1 MSCTSS
7 ITDKIRAEVE
17 TLIEMV
23 SGPASQH
30 QTAYEIEGQ
39 LWWCMLALGRLLL
52 ELFFASR
59 RAEEERRDA
68 YVSNGVS
75 YPYEGQ
81 RKRRYVSLFGEVTVW
96 RAYYWLKGHEGHYPL
111 DQSLSLPE
119 RCFSDWVQDRL
130 AELSVTRPYD
140 EGVALLSRWLALD
153 LSKRSAEA
161 INTDHAHHMRAYY
174 EQSEAP
180 PLGDED
186 TILVVSADGKGIP
199 MIRSDSPPP
208 EARRGDKS
216 QKTAKKEATL
226 TTIYTLQPYKRTG
239 EDIIQILLGQDQPDL
254 APRPQPTGK
263 QVFGSLSDQQA
274 AFEHLVEQVNKRDA
288 AQISHR
294 VALTDGDHGLK
305 KKVQNLLPNFTLI
318 IDIMH
323 VMGYLHQAAEAL
335 FDSISAQRENWL
347 EDALRCLLQDDLD
360 TLLNHLDQ
368 QMRQIT
374 LSASRRKTLSSVM
387 TYLTNNRPYLDY
399 QSYLAQ
405 GFPIGTGVIE
415 GACRHLVKDRFE
427 LTGMRWS
434 KAGAQV
440 MLDLRATY
448 LNGDWDE
455 FQEFRRRKVH
465 RQLYHSP
472 HPSLISGE
480 PGLTLVA

>member
-1 MSCTSS
+1 M
-7 ITDKIRAEVE
+7 
-17 TLIEMV
+17 
-23 SGPASQH
+23 
-30 QTAYEIEGQ
+30 
-39 LWWCMLALGRLLL
+39 
-52 ELFFASR
+52 
-59 RAEEERRDA
+59 
-68 YVSNGVS
+68 
-75 YPYEGQ
+75 
-81 RKRRYVSLFGEVTVW
+81 
-96 RAYYWLKGHEGHYPL
+96 
-111 DQSLSLPE
+111 
-119 RCFSDWVQDRL
+119 
-130 AELSVTRPYD
+130 
-140 EGVALLSRWLALD
+140 SRWLALD

-161 INTDHAHHMRAYY
+161 IDADHAEYMRAYY

-180 PLGDED
+180 LLGDED

-208 EARRGDKS
+208 EKRRSDKS

-226 TTIYTLQPYKRTG
+226 TTIYTIQPYERTG
-239 EDIIQILLGQDQPDL
+239 EHIIQILLGQDKPDL
-254 APRPQPTGK
+254 VPRPQPTGK
-263 QVFGSLSDQQA
+263 QVFGTLSNQQA
-274 AFEHLVEQVNKRDA
+274 AFEHLIEQVNKRDA

-323 VMGYLHQAAEAL
+323 VTGYLYRAADAL
-335 FDSISAQRENWL
+335 FTSTSAQREDWL

-360 TLLNHLDQ
+360 TLLNHLNQ
-368 QMRQIT
+368 QLQHPSRSE
-374 LSASRRKTLSSVM
+374 LRRKTLSTVM
-387 TYLTNNRPYLDY
+387 TYLINNRLHLDY

-440 MLDLRATY
+440 MLDLRAIY

-455 FQEFRRRKVH
+455 FQQFRRQEAH
-465 RQLYHSP
+465 QQHYHSP
-472 HPSLISGE
+472 HPNLISE
-480 PGLTLVA
+480 ETVLAAAA